1 MEVEQIILTR
11 IAISNGHW
19 ETLELDFT
27 AAKLLLV
34 TQYGDK
40 LWYIDADGVANSEVL
55 DWFAASEDISVT
67 VEARSSEGEQLQ
79 GAGYLHPN
87 TQHRAAAIRGAGEL
101 KRKPV

>member
-19 ETLELDFT
+19 ESLELDFT
-27 AAKLLLV
+27 EAKLLLV

-55 DWFAASEDISVT
+55 DWFAASEDISVSM
-67 VEARSSEGEQLQ
+67 EAVSSEGEQLQ
-79 GAGYLHPN
+79 GNGFLHPN
-87 TQHRAAAIRGAGEL
+87 TAHKAAAIRGSGEL
-101 KRKPV
+101 KRSTV